1 MGFKANQLLI
11 QETPELKIDEYYNL
25 FVDKESVQTSLK
37 KVFLEEAILS
47 AEGIV
52 IEIMGMAKSRS
63 FYY

>member
-37 KVFLEEAILS
+37 KSIFGRSYLECRRHS
-47 AEGIV
+47 N
-52 IEIMGMAKSRS
+52 
-63 FYY
+63 